1 MEGLIL
7 TIGNRYLGD
16 ELLRYFV
23 REGNWSN
30 MRWDL
35 GVGRKRE
42 GDGVGLRVLTA
53 TKLEGTEE
61 QLKETI

>member
-16 ELLRYFV
+16 ELLWYIM

-30 MRWDL
+30 MRRDL
-35 GVGRKRE
+35 GVGKKRE
-42 GDGVGLRVLTA
+42 GDGVGLRLLTGTA
-53 TKLEGTEE
+53 LEGTEK
-61 QLKETI
+61 QLKQTI